1 MKGGTAINLFV
12 QDMPRLSV
20 DIDVVYLPIDSP
32 RGEAIQEIT
41 AEINLIRKRIEKW
54 GFSTRFKNSG
64 AEEEPTL
71 FVEDDQNQVKVEV
84 NVFFRG
90 TIFPITTRSLSPKTA
105 QMFSITIDAPVL
117 DEAELYG
124 SKIVAALDRQHPR
137 DLFDV
142 LKLYQ
147 QGGLTQNIL
156 EAFVIYLAGHN
167 RPIHEVLFGSD
178 KDIAKSYANS
188 FEGMIFG
195 ESPSLTM
202 LLELRTRLRSDILSL
217 LTDHQRDFLVGLAL
231 AKPNWSLLDCQ
242 HASRLPGLRWK
253 MLNLEKFQKSRPA
266 DFARHAEALRRLLG
280 R

>member
-1 MKGGTAINLFV
+1 
-12 QDMPRLSV
+12 
-20 DIDVVYLPIDSP
+20 
-32 RGEAIQEIT
+32 
-41 AEINLIRKRIEKW
+41 
-54 GFSTRFKNSG
+54 
-64 AEEEPTL
+64 
-71 FVEDDQNQVKVEV
+71 
-84 NVFFRG
+84 
-90 TIFPITTRSLSPKTA
+90 
-105 QMFSITIDAPVL
+105 MFSITIDAPVL

-202 LLELRTRLRSDILSL
+202 LLELRTSSL
-217 LTDHQRDFLVGLAL
+217 FH
-231 AKPNWSLLDCQ
+231 
-242 HASRLPGLRWK
+242 
-253 MLNLEKFQKSRPA
+253 
-266 DFARHAEALRRLLG
+266 
-280 R
+280 